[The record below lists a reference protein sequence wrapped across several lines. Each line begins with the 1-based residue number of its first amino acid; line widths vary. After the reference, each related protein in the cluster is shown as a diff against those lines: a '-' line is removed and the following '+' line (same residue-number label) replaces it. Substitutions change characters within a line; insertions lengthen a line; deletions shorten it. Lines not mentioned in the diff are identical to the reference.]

1 MLLMAVGNAH
11 DVRFT
16 PLAAAASMTRMMFFM
31 VVGNAYDFM
40 VVGNLYDFM
49 VVGALMVSRF

>member
-1 MLLMAVGNAH
+1 MTSMAVGNAH

-31 VVGNAYDFM
+31 AVGNPYDFHC
-40 VVGNLYDFM
+40 GWQ
-49 VVGALMVSRF
+49 RI